1 MRMKY
6 FFYFLTLFIGVNNWA
21 QFGSI
26 ASQYCIGAT
35 SNDLLIKDAVLDNG
49 NRVVLFYSDSPVGG
63 DKTENCRGGNDIW
76 VLCLDPNNQIVW
88 QKTIGG
94 IQNDNAFD
102 LLITLDQSIYL
113 SCSTFSPPSFEQTNL
128 LYGNCDAWLIKMN
141 SSGDILWNKNY
152 GGYDFDY
159 FTQLIELPSGN
170 LMTFGIS
177 ASGISGN
184 KTSINYGYA
193 DIWSLKLDP
202 NGTILNDQ
210 TIGGSY
216 FEDKPR
222 AIQAAPNQIML
233 VAESSSGVSGLK
245 TEPCFGDPDI
255 WVLELDTNCNIIQQK
270 TIGGTASDTPNDV
283 LWSMNGELLILATS
297 WSNISGLKTEN
308 SYGENDNWILKLD
321 EQLNIIQQKTIG
333 GNLYE
338 HEGRF
343 IEMPNGN
350 LCIATTTEST
360 SNQFQSEQEIGNS
373 DIWIYLLDP
382 GFNVLADQTIGTI
395 QYEVNVWIRLNA
407 NQTELNILMSSNGDD
422 TNDKTCPSKGVF
434 DCWGVRLNA
443 TLDIIDKQSPNKL
456 SIYPNPTSNFIT
468 IENNNAEQFLSID
481 LLDYT
486 GKRIK
491 SFDPKSTSVNLS
503 DLTPGIYL
511 FQMKTE
517 KGNFCERIRLE

>member
-1 MRMKY
+1 
-6 FFYFLTLFIGVNNWA
+6 
-21 QFGSI
+21 
-26 ASQYCIGAT
+26 
-35 SNDLLIKDAVLDNG
+35 
-49 NRVVLFYSDSPVGG
+49 
-63 DKTENCRGGNDIW
+63 
-76 VLCLDPNNQIVW
+76 
-88 QKTIGG
+88 
-94 IQNDNAFD
+94 
-102 LLITLDQSIYL
+102 
-113 SCSTFSPPSFEQTNL
+113 
-128 LYGNCDAWLIKMN
+128 
-141 SSGDILWNKNY
+141 
-152 GGYDFDY
+152 
-159 FTQLIELPSGN
+159 
-170 LMTFGIS
+170 
-177 ASGISGN
+177 
-184 KTSINYGYA
+184 
-193 DIWSLKLDP
+193 
-202 NGTILNDQ
+202 
-210 TIGGSY
+210 
-216 FEDKPR
+216 
-222 AIQAAPNQIML
+222 
-233 VAESSSGVSGLK
+233 
-245 TEPCFGDPDI
+245 
-255 WVLELDTNCNIIQQK
+255 
-270 TIGGTASDTPNDV
+270 
-283 LWSMNGELLILATS
+283 MNGELLILATS

-486 GKRIK
+486 GKQIK
-491 SFDPKSTSVNLS
+491 SIDPQNTSINLS
-503 DLTPGIYL
+503 DLNPGIYL
-511 FQMKTE
+511 LRITSE